1 MTKTKLTLFAAL
13 SMASSVAF
21 ASSHREAPAISN
33 DPQADN
39 TDLYAWVDSSL
50 ATLHIVAN
58 WIPLEEPS
66 GGPNFHKFSDDVL
79 YQVHIAGNASGATA
93 TLADT
98 ITYNIRFTTAPQ
110 PYVAGPY
117 LGDAGVGGGQ
127 EFFAQLAG
135 SFSQTYSVT
144 QVVTAPGGG
153 QTSTVLV
160 SGAKVAPPNIG
171 PRTDAVAYQ
180 NGGYSDTF
188 AATFLTPFTA
198 SGFTSGSVWAGPRD
212 DGFYVDLGGVFDLA
226 NLRAKGV
233 AQDGVS
239 GFNTHSVALEIPV
252 TTILGKAA
260 SAGASDAQTIGVWAS
275 SSRPK
280 VNIYRNDGTHT
291 GVGPWVQVSR
301 LGFPLINE
309 AVIGLQDKDK
319 YNRTQPATDVANFG
333 SYFLTPVIV
342 PDSVAVGI
350 QNVASAIAVQTAH
363 QLPTADILNV
373 LNLTNQPSAGA
384 HTVPLSA
391 TGDVLRVDLGI
402 PSAFP
407 CGRSINIGAVA
418 GQNTEDAPV
427 TDIELTL
434 LISGASALSGTL
446 ISQGVTYNDKT
457 FLTSSPWLA
466 LPWQGYAQG
475 HGKPTP

>member
-1 MTKTKLTLFAAL
+1 MTKTKLMLFTAL
-13 SMASSVAF
+13 SMASSVAL

-50 ATLHIVAN
+50 TTLHIVAN

-66 GGPNFHKFSDDVL
+66 GGPNFYKFSDDVL
-79 YQVHIAGNASGATA
+79 YQVHIAGNASGASA

-110 PYVAGPY
+110 AYVKGPY
-117 LGDAGVGGGQ
+117 LADGGYPGSVIGGQ

-171 PRTDAVAYQ
+171 PRTDAVAYGLKGDDTQ
-180 NGGYSDTF
+180 PGDAGYDDAF
-188 AATFLTPFTA
+188 AATFLTAFTA
-198 SGFTSGSVWAGPRD
+198 SGFTSGSAWAGQRD

-226 NLRAKGV
+226 NLRANGV
-233 AQDGVS
+233 AQDGVA
-239 GFNTHSVALEIPV
+239 GFNTHTVALEIPV
-252 TTILGKAA
+252 STILGKAA
-260 SAGASDAQTIGVWAS
+260 TAGASDAQTIGVWAS

-280 VNIYRNDGTHT
+280 VNIYRNDGSQT

-301 LGFPLINE
+301 LGIPLINE

-319 YNRTQPATDVANFG
+319 YNRTQPATDVANFS

-350 QNVASAIAVQTAH
+350 Q
-363 QLPTADILNV
+363 
-373 LNLTNQPSAGA
+373 
-384 HTVPLSA
+384 SA
-391 TGDVLRVDLGI
+391 T
-402 PSAFP
+402 AATTP
-407 CGRSINIGAVA
+407 CRRRTSCR
-418 GQNTEDAPV
+418 PP
-427 TDIELTL
+427 
-434 LISGASALSGTL
+434 
-446 ISQGVTYNDKT
+446 
-457 FLTSSPWLA
+457 TSS
-466 LPWQGYAQG
+466 
-475 HGKPTP
+475 TSSI